1 MKRLLALLLL
11 PARYH
16 FLGSLLIVMVVSSA
30 ISTQMTDRRNFAS
43 SELYSDVMDR
53 WGAPIV
59 QPGPSVRYVP
69 SGAVFNSLTALPLQS
84 QEVTVD
90 AAMNY
95 RKRGLVYFSGFDFTF
110 RGDYT
115 AENDQGRDIDI
126 AFVFPINME
135 KNKVLLSNLVFTVDG
150 QPKKAELE
158 SGSDRLL
165 WTGRL
170 KSGAKVA
177 FRVEFRGRGLDA
189 FTYSLDPAAP
199 VRNLRLAMHISGG
212 ANFDYADGV
221 VPASASRTQGEEVW
235 LEWNYQSLQSGI
247 PVGVILPSE
256 KSYDHLIAT
265 MVRRG
270 WAPFLLFF
278 AGLTALC
285 IYFSRPLRI
294 YESYLIAASYGL
306 FFVLLA
312 YLAAFL
318 SFYPAWALSLFIS
331 GGLLL
336 FYLRWVLP
344 QTASRYVLGLI
355 VSSLCVPTAA
365 VFLQGYT
372 GLIYTLEILALLTT
386 MMVLTTRPKVREL
399 IDRMLQPSAVEGASH
414 VA

>member
-1 MKRLLALLLL
+1 
-11 PARYH
+11 
-16 FLGSLLIVMVVSSA
+16 
-30 ISTQMTDRRNFAS
+30 
-43 SELYSDVMDR
+43 
-53 WGAPIV
+53 
-59 QPGPSVRYVP
+59 VRYVP

-221 VPASASRTQGEEVW
+221 VPASASRTQGEQVW

-318 SFYPAWALSLFIS
+318 SFYAAWALSLFIS

-399 IDRMLQPSAVEGASH
+399 IDRMLQPAAVEGASH

>member
-1 MKRLLALLLL
+1 M
-11 PARYH
+11 
-16 FLGSLLIVMVVSSA
+16 
-30 ISTQMTDRRNFAS
+30 
-43 SELYSDVMDR
+43 
-53 WGAPIV
+53 
-59 QPGPSVRYVP
+59 
-69 SGAVFNSLTALPLQS
+69 
-84 QEVTVD
+84 
-90 AAMNY
+90 
-95 RKRGLVYFSGFDFTF
+95 
-110 RGDYT
+110 
-115 AENDQGRDIDI
+115 
-126 AFVFPINME
+126 
-135 KNKVLLSNLVFTVDG
+135 
-150 QPKKAELE
+150 
-158 SGSDRLL
+158 
-165 WTGRL
+165 
-170 KSGAKVA
+170 
-177 FRVEFRGRGLDA
+177 
-189 FTYSLDPAAP
+189 
-199 VRNLRLAMHISGG
+199 
-212 ANFDYADGV
+212 
-221 VPASASRTQGEEVW
+221 
-235 LEWNYQSLQSGI
+235 
-247 PVGVILPSE
+247 GVILPSE

-318 SFYPAWALSLFIS
+318 SFYAAWALSLFIS

-399 IDRMLQPSAVEGASH
+399 IDRMLQPAAVEGASH